1 MRLYRNTRRQLNV
14 GAKILKRQ
22 STPNHTLIKDN
33 NEYFIKCNRSGEK
46 KSIGNKDQAEEIIL
60 YGIPKNYKL

>member
-1 MRLYRNTRRQLNV
+1 MWQRKKKQLRV
-14 GAKILKRQ
+14 ILKSQ

-46 KSIGNKDQAEEIIL
+46 KSIGNKDQAEDIIL

>member
-1 MRLYRNTRRQLNV
+1 MRLYRNTRRQPNV
-14 GAKILKRQ
+14 GVKILTGQ
-22 STPNHTLIKDN
+22 SNSRYTLLKDN